1 MKSKHKSRSPLMN
14 VVRKPHVT
22 HQVLLF
28 RVIPAPD
35 SPPSKKRSA
44 ADMAKH
50 ISKKK
55 KKKKSKMIISSESTT
70 DEDETI
76 QETLQAN
83 LNKETSTPAQI
94 VVIPPE
100 DSVAKS
106 VFEEARTSNI
116 LVNVT
121 NIDANVIMG
130 EDALQNAEQDN
141 CRKKLQ
147 SLCFLTF
154 QICSLV
160 CGRINLIWVKFP
172 IVQTLKEKN
181 PKANDFLTFFWLTSC
196 PTTDSQCIE
205 HDYLGYPISLL
216 VGETEWIEVLVFTL

>member
-1 MKSKHKSRSPLMN
+1 MLIHSSFSLSLSFSHYSRISFSFSSISALRLPSS
-14 VVRKPHVT
+14 VY
-22 HQVLLF
+22 LF
-28 RVIPAPD
+28 Q
-35 SPPSKKRSA
+35 S
-44 ADMAKH
+44 
-50 ISKKK
+50 
-55 KKKKSKMIISSESTT
+55 
-70 DEDETI
+70 
-76 QETLQAN
+76 N
-83 LNKETSTPAQI
+83 LCLHNLP
-94 VVIPPE
+94 
-100 DSVAKS
+100 
-106 VFEEARTSNI
+106 
-116 LVNVT
+116 
-121 NIDANVIMG
+121 
-130 EDALQNAEQDN
+130 DN